1 MNGLIVGSLGIY
13 LLMVG
18 FNGNAK
24 KLKDYLQA
32 DGPGFF
38 PWAVSIAVLA
48 VAYENEQTRKVAQPF
63 IGLVILT
70 FILSNFD
77 RLKADYIQIRDM
89 ALGAS
94 AAAGMA
100 PAATVDPVSQIPTG
114 GDQFPSPANMI
125 PTGGDGVITIH

>member
-77 RLKADYIQIRDM
+77 RLKAEYVQIRDM

-94 AAAGMA
+94 VAAGFA
-100 PAATVDPVSQIPTG
+100 PAAADPANQIPTG
-114 GDQFPSPANMI
+114 GDQFPDPVNMI
-125 PTGGDGVITIH
+125 PTGGDGTLTIH